1 LISSDTLFRERIKR
15 RFEDEWAHII
25 DLMQKKSK
33 ASLSSLK
40 NTIAKLIKDNIIV
53 LALFGLT
60 QIFSILIRKIAEGS
74 LLATS

>member
-60 QIFSILIRKIAEGS
+60 QIFSILIRKIEEGS